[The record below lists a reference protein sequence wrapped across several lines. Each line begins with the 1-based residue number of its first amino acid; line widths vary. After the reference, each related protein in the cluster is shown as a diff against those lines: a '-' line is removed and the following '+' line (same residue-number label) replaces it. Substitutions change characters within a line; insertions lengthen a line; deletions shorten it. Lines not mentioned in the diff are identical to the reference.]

1 MKTQRDIR
9 STFYLTRD
17 FAYLQMPVW
26 TITRIILR
34 ACLEKIE
41 SKPFSMDF
49 DIQLE
54 GRRIIWNL
62 DRFNF
67 NIEDVNAILDSVDG
81 MYSEEICNRIR
92 ELLRYQIRKYS
103 YLIKK

>member
-1 MKTQRDIR
+1 
-9 STFYLTRD
+9 
-17 FAYLQMPVW
+17 
-26 TITRIILR
+26 
-34 ACLEKIE
+34 
-41 SKPFSMDF
+41 MDF

-54 GRRIIWNL
+54 AAEELYGTQI
-62 DRFNF
+62 DFNF
-67 NIEDVNAILDSVDG
+67 NNEDVNAILDSVDG

>member
-1 MKTQRDIR
+1 MIHSK
-9 STFYLTRD
+9 L
-17 FAYLQMPVW
+17 L
-26 TITRIILR
+26 
-34 ACLEKIE
+34 LEKIE

-54 GRRIIWNL
+54 AAEELYGTQI
-62 DRFNF
+62 DFNF

>member
-1 MKTQRDIR
+1 
-9 STFYLTRD
+9 
-17 FAYLQMPVW
+17 
-26 TITRIILR
+26 
-34 ACLEKIE
+34 
-41 SKPFSMDF
+41 MDF

-54 GRRIIWNL
+54 AAEELYGTQI
-62 DRFNF
+62 DFNF

>member
-1 MKTQRDIR
+1 MYGVNQAAEELYGTQID
-9 STFYLTRD
+9 
-17 FAYLQMPVW
+17 
-26 TITRIILR
+26 
-34 ACLEKIE
+34 
-41 SKPFSMDF
+41 
-49 DIQLE
+49 
-54 GRRIIWNL
+54 
-62 DRFNF
+62 FNF

>member
-1 MKTQRDIR
+1 
-9 STFYLTRD
+9 
-17 FAYLQMPVW
+17 
-26 TITRIILR
+26 
-34 ACLEKIE
+34 
-41 SKPFSMDF
+41 MDF

-54 GRRIIWNL
+54 AAEELYGTQI
-62 DRFNF
+62 DFNF

-103 YLIKK
+103 YLMKKIINIIR

>member
-1 MKTQRDIR
+1 MIHSK
-9 STFYLTRD
+9 L
-17 FAYLQMPVW
+17 L
-26 TITRIILR
+26 
-34 ACLEKIE
+34 LEKIE

-54 GRRIIWNL
+54 AAEELYGTQI
-62 DRFNF
+62 DFNF
-67 NIEDVNAILDSVDG
+67 NIEDVNAILHSVDG